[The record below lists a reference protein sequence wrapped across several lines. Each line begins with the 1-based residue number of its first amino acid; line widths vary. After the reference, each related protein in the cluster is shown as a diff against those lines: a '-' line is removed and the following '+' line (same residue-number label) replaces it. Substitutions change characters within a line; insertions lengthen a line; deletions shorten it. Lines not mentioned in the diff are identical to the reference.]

1 MTDTPSVLVF
11 SAHAADF
18 VWRAGGAIALYASR
32 GYRVRIL
39 CLSYGERGES
49 QGAWKEPGMTVERV
63 KEIRRAESER
73 AAHLLGAEVRF
84 FDAGDYPLRPTDVL
98 VEALVKEYRTCRPQ
112 LVLTHAYN
120 DPYNP
125 DHPAANQISLQ
136 TRVYAQAEGYP
147 LPGPALGAPPVFMF
161 EPHQPEQC
169 EFKPEVLLDITP
181 SGSASAQAMES
192 MEAQRHL
199 VEYYSDLSRRRGT
212 QAVRN
217 SGRKGIVHAEA
228 YQRVFPHVTGS
239 CHDPDHR
246 PRRSSAPMRA
256 TSAGSAPPAS
266 RPSTKR
272 RDGPG
277 CCAPTCDRSIR
288 PRASPAA
295 PSPCCAVPA
304 TTS

>member
-1 MTDTPSVLVF
+1 MADVRTVLVF

-32 GYRVRIL
+32 DCRVRIL

-49 QGAWKEPGMTVERV
+49 QGAWKEPGMTIERA

-73 AAHLLGAEVRF
+73 AAGILGAEVRF
-84 FDAGDYPLRPTDVL
+84 FDAGDYPLRCTDGL
-98 VEALVKEYRTCRPQ
+98 VEALVQEYRTCRPDV
-112 LVLTHAYN
+112 VLTHSYN

-169 EFKPEVLLDITP
+169 AFRPEVLLDVTP
-181 SGSASAQAMES
+181 VWERKRQAMES

-199 VEYYSDLSRRRGT
+199 VDYYTDLSRRRGT

-217 SGRKGIVHAEA
+217 SGRKGITHAEA
-228 YQRVFPHVTGS
+228 YQRVFPQVTGEL
-239 CHDPDHR
+239 
-246 PRRSSAPMRA
+246 A
-256 TSAGSAPPAS
+256 
-266 RPSTKR
+266 
-272 RDGPG
+272 
-277 CCAPTCDRSIR
+277 
-288 PRASPAA
+288 
-295 PSPCCAVPA
+295 
-304 TTS
+304 